1 MSRKDTSIETESSL
15 MVAWAGEGE
24 AGWRVTANGPG
35 VPFWGGEIILKLD
48 CGESCTSLWIH

>member
-1 MSRKDTSIETESSL
+1 

-24 AGWRVTANGPG
+24 AGWGVTANGPG
-35 VPFWGGEIILKLD
+35 VPFWGDEIILKVD